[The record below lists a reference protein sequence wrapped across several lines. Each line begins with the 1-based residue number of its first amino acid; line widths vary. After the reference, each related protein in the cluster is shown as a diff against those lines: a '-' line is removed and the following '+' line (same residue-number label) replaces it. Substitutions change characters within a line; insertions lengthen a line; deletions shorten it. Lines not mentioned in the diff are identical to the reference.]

1 MSLYERGDAR
11 YRVGEGCYA
20 AVTCAERTQPAE
32 GAQPLATARHNLA
45 KRHNLGGADTTL
57 SNEYEKFSIDS
68 GNCALHL
75 RVHDAA
81 GGLLLSATGRD
92 PSLAIDSVWRNTD
105 ILGLAYRH

>member
-20 AVTCAERTQPAE
+20 AVTCAERTQPAK
-32 GAQPLATARHNLA
+32 GAQPR
-45 KRHNLGGADTTL
+45 KADKTL

-92 PSLAIDSVWRNTD
+92 TPLAVDSIWRDTD
-105 ILGLAYRH
+105 I

>member
-1 MSLYERGDAR
+1 MGDVPA
-11 YRVGEGCYA
+11 GGDGCCA

-45 KRHNLGGADTTL
+45 KRHNLGEADKTL

-68 GNCALHL
+68 GNYALHL

-92 PSLAIDSVWRNTD
+92 PSLAVNSIWRDTD
-105 ILGLAYRH
+105 FLGLADRH